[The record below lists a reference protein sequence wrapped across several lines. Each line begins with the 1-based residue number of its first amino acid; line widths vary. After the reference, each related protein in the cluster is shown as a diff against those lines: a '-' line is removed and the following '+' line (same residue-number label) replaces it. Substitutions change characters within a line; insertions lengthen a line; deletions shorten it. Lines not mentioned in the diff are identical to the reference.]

1 MRPTPRILGLAMLAV
16 LLSAC
21 ASLRAPPPSTDG
33 ALDAASGYAAQ
44 SAREAELASQPSWRL
59 VGRVAFGNAGQSAS
73 AQIDWTQRGD
83 GFLIEL
89 TAPVTGRSWRLE
101 GHAGMAVLSGLDDGP
116 RQGPDA
122 EQLLLEATGWR
133 LPVAQM
139 PRWVRGARGVGP
151 AQSLLVGPDGLP
163 ESFAQQGWQ
172 LRFPDWLSGTPP
184 LPRRVFA
191 SSGEA
196 SVRLVVSR
204 WEPLP

>member
-1 MRPTPRILGLAMLAV
+1 MRPTPRILGLALLV
-16 LLSAC
+16 LLLSAC

-33 ALDAASGYAAQ
+33 VLAAAAYTAQ
-44 SAREAELASQPSWRL
+44 SAREAELASQTSWRL
-59 VGRVAFGNAGQSAS
+59 VGRVAFANAGQSAS
-73 AQIDWTQRGD
+73 ARIDWAQRGD
-83 GFLIEL
+83 AFLIEL

-101 GHAGMAVLSGLDDGP
+101 GDAGTAVLSGLDDGS

-122 EQLLLEATGWR
+122 EQLLLDATGWR

-139 PRWVRGARGVGP
+139 PRWVRGSRGAGP
-151 AQSLLVGPDGLP
+151 AQALLMGPDGLP

-172 LRFPDWLSGTPP
+172 LRFPDWLPGAPP

-191 SSGEA
+191 TSGEA

-204 WEPLP
+204 WDALP